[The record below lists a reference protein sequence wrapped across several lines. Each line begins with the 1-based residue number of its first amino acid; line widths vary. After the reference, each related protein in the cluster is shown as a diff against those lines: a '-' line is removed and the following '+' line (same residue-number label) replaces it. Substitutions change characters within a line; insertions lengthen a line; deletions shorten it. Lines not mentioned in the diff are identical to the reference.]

1 MRGRRILTT
10 LTIVCIVAWLPVG
23 AGAGPCDPGRLTV
36 DEVRTHVRRHHLFSG
51 LATWYGEEVH
61 LGRACKSGQMYDP
74 EAAKAAVDIS
84 EWEELACHTLYVV
97 GARGWVRVSANDTGY
112 LYEAGR
118 FVKEEREGVLRW
130 WPSDREDADSY
141 PIVIDL
147 TPAMMDRLTGGARDT
162 TLVDVYLWR

>member
-1 MRGRRILTT
+1 MRRQGIVTGLALACVMAVVPIVPVAGRSS
-10 LTIVCIVAWLPVG
+10 PE
-23 AGAGPCDPGRLTV
+23 RLTV

-97 GARGWVRVSANDTGY
+97 AARGWVRVSANDTGY

-130 WPSDREDADSY
+130 WPSDRQDPDSY